1 MNNFEIVRFLR
12 DMVRFSSRQGENEKK
27 AADFIVF
34 LLKRNRVKYYLQ
46 KFITKIPIIKQ
57 EILKVD
63 GKKIKC
69 KGCSFISGKI
79 NKKDKIISSLVS
91 SQVFINQPNAN
102 FNPDCKDISLSNFYF
117 APALAVKLS
126 DLDRIKKSKT
136 IEGIVEVESYSYKSR
151 NILVGNIKSPKNIL
165 FAHYD
170 SIKSGAIDNA
180 SGVSVL
186 MSLILKYQYVI
197 KNSLIVFIGNEELSY
212 DYPIYWG
219 HGYREF
225 ENSYYNLLKKSKKI
239 FVIDCV
245 GNGKT
250 VISKDKELMVKGF
263 PVKNLK
269 KIEKKVFLIHGDM
282 EKLMQV
288 YHSDLDTIKNIKE
301 KYIFEAIK
309 MILSNLEQ

>member
-1 MNNFEIVRFLR
+1 MNNFKIINFLQDIIR
-12 DMVRFSSRQGENEKK
+12 LSPRQGENEKK
-27 AADFIVF
+27 TADFLIL
-34 LLKRNRVKYYLQ
+34 LLKKNYIKYYLQ

-63 GKKIKC
+63 GDRIRC

-79 NKKDKIISSLVS
+79 YKKDEIISSLIS
-91 SQVFINQPNAN
+91 SQVFINKPNIN
-102 FNPDCKDISLSNFYF
+102 FNPKCKNISLSNFYF
-117 APALAVKLS
+117 APALAVKFS
-126 DLDRIKKSKT
+126 DLDRIKNSKT
-136 IEGIVEVESYSYKSR
+136 LEGIVKVEPYSYKSR

-170 SIKSGAIDNA
+170 SVESGAIDNA

-186 MSLILKYQYVI
+186 MFLILKYQHAI

-225 ENSYYNLLKKSKKI
+225 ENNYYNLLKKAKKI
-239 FVIDCV
+239 FIIDCV

-250 VISKDKELMVKGF
+250 IISKNKELMIKGF
-263 PVKNLK
+263 PIENLK
-269 KIEKKVFLIHGDM
+269 KIEKKVFLIHGDVK
-282 EKLMQV
+282 KLMQV
-288 YHSDLDTIKNIKE
+288 YHSGLDAIKNIKE
-301 KYIFEAIK
+301 KYISDAIK
-309 MILSNLEQ
+309 MILSNLE